1 MYPPHHPVIEARDYR
16 IGAHV
21 AGDPDASTA
30 ELVTAAQLLA
40 ATLPG
45 PDRVDPRILMT
56 RIAGRLGD
64 TEPGRRVRAAIT
76 LDHGP
81 RMRAI
86 DALLSPT
93 CMPRDVPSLLD
104 DIDEPT
110 DPIVTGSAVTYP
122 IVAGSAVTYIDIA
135 RSCRVNLDVGI
146 TDALAATVGHGPGGV
161 YAEAKAAVDAAAA
174 AAGVSID
181 CAIDRA
187 RLRAVDLHSY
197 GRALLEAYSRTAADA
212 LAVLDDRSA
221 GRGHAD
227 R

>member
-16 IGAHV
+16 IGARV

-30 ELVTAAQLLA
+30 ELADAAQLLA

-45 PDRVDPRILMT
+45 PGRVDPRILMT

-64 TEPGRRVRAAIT
+64 TETGRRVRAAIT
-76 LDHGP
+76 LDHGQ

-93 CMPRDVPSLLD
+93 CMPRDVLSLLD
-104 DIDEPT
+104 DIDAET
-110 DPIVTGSAVTYP
+110 DP

-135 RSCRVNLDVGI
+135 RSRRVDLGVGVS
-146 TDALAATVGHGPGGV
+146 DALAATVGRGPGGV
-161 YAEAKAAVDAAAA
+161 YDDAKAAVDAAAA

-187 RLRAVDLHSY
+187 RLRAVDLHDY
-197 GRALLEAYSRTAADA
+197 GRALLEAYSRTADAA
-212 LAVLDDRSA
+212 LAVLDDRST
-221 GRGHAD
+221 GRGPTD
-227 R
+227 W

>member
-16 IGAHV
+16 IGARV
-21 AGDPDASTA
+21 ADDPDASTA
-30 ELVTAAQLLA
+30 ELADAAQLLA

-45 PDRVDPRILMT
+45 PGRVDPRILMT
-56 RIAGRLGD
+56 RIASRLGD

-93 CMPRDVPSLLD
+93 CMPRDVLSLLD
-104 DIDEPT
+104 DIDEAT
-110 DPIVTGSAVTYP
+110 DP

-135 RSCRVNLDVGI
+135 RSCRVDLDVGI
-146 TDALAATVGHGPGGV
+146 TDALAATVGRGPGGV
-161 YAEAKAAVDAAAA
+161 YADAKAAVDAAAA

-181 CAIDRA
+181 CAVDRA

-212 LAVLDDRSA
+212 LAVLDDRST
-221 GRGHAD
+221 GRGHTD

>member
-16 IGAHV
+16 IGARV
-21 AGDPDASTA
+21 ADDPDASTA
-30 ELVTAAQLLA
+30 ELADAAQLLA

-45 PDRVDPRILMT
+45 PGRVDPRILMT
-56 RIAGRLGD
+56 RIASRLGD
-64 TEPGRRVRAAIT
+64 TEPGRRVRAATT

-93 CMPRDVPSLLD
+93 CMPRDVLSLLD
-104 DIDEPT
+104 DIDEAT
-110 DPIVTGSAVTYP
+110 DP

-135 RSCRVNLDVGI
+135 RSCRVDLDVGI
-146 TDALAATVGHGPGGV
+146 TDALAATVGRGPGGV
-161 YAEAKAAVDAAAA
+161 YADAKAAVDAAAA

-181 CAIDRA
+181 CAVDRA

-197 GRALLEAYSRTAADA
+197 GRALLESYSRTAAAA
-212 LAVLDDRSA
+212 LAVLDDRST
-221 GRGHAD
+221 GRGRTD

>member
-16 IGAHV
+16 IGARV
-21 AGDPDASTA
+21 AGDPNASTA
-30 ELVTAAQLLA
+30 ELADAAQLLA

-45 PDRVDPRILMT
+45 PGRVDPRILMT

-64 TEPGRRVRAAIT
+64 TETGRRVRAAIT
-76 LDHGP
+76 IDHGP

-93 CMPRDVPSLLD
+93 CMPRDVLSLLD
-104 DIDEPT
+104 DIDAAT
-110 DPIVTGSAVTYP
+110 DP

-135 RSCRVNLDVGI
+135 RSCRVDLDVGI
-146 TDALAATVGHGPGGV
+146 SDALAATAGRGPGGV
-161 YAEAKAAVDAAAA
+161 YGDAKAAVDAAAA

-187 RLRAVDLHSY
+187 RLRAVDLHAY
-197 GRALLEAYSRTAADA
+197 GRALLEAYSRTADAA
-212 LAVLDDRSA
+212 LAVLDGRST
-221 GRGHAD
+221 GRGHTA

>member
-30 ELVTAAQLLA
+30 ELAGAAQLLA

-45 PDRVDPRILMT
+45 PGRVDPRILMT

-76 LDHGP
+76 IDHGP

-93 CMPRDVPSLLD
+93 CMPRDVLSLLG
-104 DIDEPT
+104 DIDEST
-110 DPIVTGSAVTYP
+110 DP
-122 IVAGSAVTYIDIA
+122 IVAGSAVTYLDIA
-135 RSCRVNLDVGI
+135 RSCRVDLDVGI
-146 TDALAATVGHGPGGV
+146 TDALAATVGRGPGGV
-161 YAEAKAAVDAAAA
+161 YADAKAAVDQLSGFNV
-174 AAGVSID
+174 AGRCSNI
-181 CAIDRA
+181 CC
-187 RLRAVDLHSY
+187 LRPC
-197 GRALLEAYSRTAADA
+197 
-212 LAVLDDRSA
+212 LAVSFPVLLSPSLSCCLLSCLAVSFLVLLSPFCLLRCLAVSSVVLLSL
-221 GRGHAD
+221 
-227 R
+227 

>member
-30 ELVTAAQLLA
+30 ELTGAAQLLA

-45 PDRVDPRILMT
+45 PGRVDPRILMT

-76 LDHGP
+76 IDHEP

-93 CMPRDVPSLLD
+93 CMPRDVLSLLD
-104 DIDEPT
+104 DIDEAT
-110 DPIVTGSAVTYP
+110 DP

-135 RSCRVNLDVGI
+135 RSCRVDLDVDI
-146 TDALAATVGHGPGGV
+146 FDALAATVGRGPGGV
-161 YAEAKAAVDAAAA
+161 YSDAKAAVDAAAA

-187 RLRAVDLHSY
+187 RLRAADLHGY
-197 GRALLEAYSRTAADA
+197 GRALLEAYSRTADAA
-212 LAVLDDRSA
+212 LAVLDDRLES
-221 GRGHAD
+221 RGCTS

>member
-16 IGAHV
+16 IGARV
-21 AGDPDASTA
+21 ADDPDASAA
-30 ELVTAAQLLA
+30 ELADAAQLLA

-45 PDRVDPRILMT
+45 PGRADPRILMT
-56 RIAGRLGD
+56 RIASRLGD

-104 DIDEPT
+104 DIDEAT
-110 DPIVTGSAVTYP
+110 DP

-146 TDALAATVGHGPGGV
+146 TDALEATVGRGPGGV
-161 YAEAKAAVDAAAA
+161 YADAKAAVDAAAS

-181 CAIDRA
+181 CALDRA
-187 RLRAVDLHSY
+187 RLRAVDLHGY
-197 GRALLEAYSRTAADA
+197 GRALLAAYSRTADAA
-212 LAVLDDRSA
+212 LAVLDDRSTS
-221 GRGHAD
+221 RGPTD

>member
-16 IGAHV
+16 IGARV

-30 ELVTAAQLLA
+30 ELTGAAQLLA

-45 PDRVDPRILMT
+45 PGRVDPRILMT
-56 RIAGRLGD
+56 RIASRLGD

-93 CMPRDVPSLLD
+93 CMPRDVLSLLD
-104 DIDEPT
+104 DIDEAT
-110 DPIVTGSAVTYP
+110 DPIVTGSAVTY
-122 IVAGSAVTYIDIA
+122 IDIA
-135 RSCRVNLDVGI
+135 RACRVNLDVGI
-146 TDALAATVGHGPGGV
+146 TDALAATVGCGPGGV
-161 YAEAKAAVDAAAA
+161 YADAKAAVDAAAA

-197 GRALLEAYSRTAADA
+197 GRALLEAYSRTASDA
-212 LAVLDDRSA
+212 LAVLDGRST
-221 GRGHAD
+221 GRGPTD